1 MTDASQ
7 IFSLPGASNLA
18 VSNAQQKPLQAPV
31 PGKFG
36 EAREA
41 REAAQAFE
49 AQFLS
54 QMFQLVTDA
63 MPVDPVFG
71 GGQGEKMF
79 RSMLTEQW
87 AESASQNGATGLSDT
102 IMHELIQQQGGQ
114 S

>member
-36 EAREA
+36 EA

-87 AESASQNGATGLSDT
+87 AESASQNGATGLSNT

>member
-41 REAAQAFE
+41 AQAFE

-71 GGQGEKMF
+71 GGQGGKDVPQHADGAMG
-79 RSMLTEQW
+79 RKCLTKRCHR
-87 AESASQNGATGLSDT
+87 LSDT